1 MVILNQIVGIGGFS
15 IADNLRLIVIA
26 AIFIGIIAVL
36 LFLKFARS
44 GEKTNEK
51 NNSKEEADEDIED
64 TEDTEDIEDI
74 EESVEG
80 TEGPVVN
87 SETIEEKIKNS
98 EAEIITKFAEVIKD
112 IKAKIDTKLTAET
125 EDIRAEFTTKIEQLI
140 SNIEKREKEVV
151 NKIESVIDTK
161 VQEALNKMND
171 RVGIALHTQ
180 KSSTASVLEKL
191 VDSLR
196 TEDAS
201 AGSLTSEKA
210 EERESEASV
219 KDQEILG
226 KLTTSL
232 QMKEGPVSV
241 ASSDE
246 SKSEYEEAVVPEEI
260 KEEELKV
267 LSEDKTD
274 IKIEEN
280 VSEGAMG
287 DAADFDMQ
295 EFLDEEPVGISSS
308 GESNVAVEEDI
319 VPEGIEEDEL
329 DVPSEGKAD
338 VKLEIKEPI
347 ASPDVNEE
355 KVSEGATG
363 GTADFD
369 MQEFLDAEPVVSSSA
384 ESDVVVEEDIVS
396 EAIAEDKLEAPSEDN
411 AGEKVE
417 KMVSGEAVG
426 DSADFDIQGFLDELE
441 NLPSENDSETEK

>member
-1 MVILNQIVGIGGFS
+1 MVILNQIVGIGDFS

-26 AIFIGIIAVL
+26 AIFIGIIVVL

-44 GEKTNEK
+44 GEKTNGGIY
-51 NNSKEEADEDIED
+51 SKEEADEDIED
-64 TEDTEDIEDI
+64 TENIEDNA
-74 EESVEG
+74 ESVEG

-151 NKIESVIDTK
+151 NKIENVIDTK

-171 RVGIALHTQ
+171 RIGVALHTQ

-319 VPEGIEEDEL
+319 PTEGITEDEL
-329 DVPSEGKAD
+329 EVPSEGKAD
-338 VKLEIKEPI
+338 VKLEE
-347 ASPDVNEE
+347 N
-355 KVSEGATG
+355 VSEGATG
-363 GTADFD
+363 DTADFD
-369 MQEFLDAEPVVSSSA
+369 MQEFLDAEPVVLSSD

-396 EAIAEDKLEAPSEDN
+396 EAIAEDKLEAPSEDK

-417 KMVSGEAVG
+417 RKVSGEAVG

-441 NLPSENDSETEK
+441 NLPSQNDSETEK

>member
-1 MVILNQIVGIGGFS
+1 MVILNQIVGIGDFS

-26 AIFIGIIAVL
+26 AIFIGIIVVL

-44 GEKTNEK
+44 GEKTNGE

-64 TEDTEDIEDI
+64 TEYIEDI
-74 EESVEG
+74 AESVEG
-80 TEGPVVN
+80 TEWPLVN

-98 EAEIITKFAEVIKD
+98 EAEIITKFAAVIKD
-112 IKAKIDTKLTAET
+112 VRAKIDTKLTAET
-125 EDIRAEFTTKIEQLI
+125 ENIRAEFNAKIEQLI
-140 SNIEKREKEVV
+140 SKIEEREKEVA
-151 NKIESVIDTK
+151 NKIENVIDTK
-161 VQEALNKMND
+161 VQGALNKMND
-171 RVGIALHTQ
+171 RIGVALHTQ

-196 TEDAS
+196 TEEAS
-201 AGSLTSEKA
+201 VGSLTSEKA
-210 EERESEASV
+210 EERESDASV
-219 KDQEILG
+219 KDQGLLG
-226 KLTTSL
+226 DLETSL
-232 QMKEGPVSV
+232 QMNEGPVST
-241 ASSDE
+241 SFSDE
-246 SKSEYEEAVVPEEI
+246 STAVDEDIVIPEEI
-260 KEEELKV
+260 EEEELDV
-267 LSEDKTD
+267 PSEDKTD
-274 IKIEEN
+274 IKLEEN

>member
-44 GEKTNEK
+44 GEKTNGGIY
-51 NNSKEEADEDIED
+51 SKEEADEDIED
-64 TEDTEDIEDI
+64 TENIEDNA
-74 EESVEG
+74 ESVEG

-125 EDIRAEFTTKIEQLI
+125 KDIRAEFTTKIEQLI

-355 KVSEGATG
+355 KVSEGAMG
-363 GTADFD
+363 DAADFD
-369 MQEFLDAEPVVSSSA
+369 MQEFLDAEPVVSSSD

-396 EAIAEDKLEAPSEDN
+396 EAIAEDKLEAPSEDK

-417 KMVSGEAVG
+417 RKVSGEAVG

>member
-44 GEKTNEK
+44 GEKTNGG

-64 TEDTEDIEDI
+64 TENIEDNA
-74 EESVEG
+74 ESVEG

-98 EAEIITKFAEVIKD
+98 ETEIITKFAEVIKD

-180 KSSTASVLEKL
+180 KSSTASALEKL

-196 TEDAS
+196 TEDVS
-201 AGSLTSEKA
+201 AGSLTSEKT

-219 KDQEILG
+219 KEQDILG
-226 KLTTSL
+226 KLGTSL

-246 SKSEYEEAVVPEEI
+246 SKAEDEEAVVPEEV

-319 VPEGIEEDEL
+319 ATEGITEDEL
-329 DVPSEGKAD
+329 EVPSEGKAD
-338 VKLEIKEPI
+338 VKLEE
-347 ASPDVNEE
+347 N
-355 KVSEGATG
+355 VSEGATG
-363 GTADFD
+363 DTADFD
-369 MQEFLDAEPVVSSSA
+369 MQEFLDAEPVVLSSD

-396 EAIAEDKLEAPSEDN
+396 EAIAEDKLEAPSEDK

-417 KMVSGEAVG
+417 KKVSGEEVG
-426 DSADFDIQGFLDELE
+426 DSADFDIQGVLDELE

>member
-1 MVILNQIVGIGGFS
+1 MVILNQIVGIGDFS

-26 AIFIGIIAVL
+26 AIFIGIIVVL

-44 GEKTNEK
+44 GEKTNGG

-64 TEDTEDIEDI
+64 TENIEDNA
-74 EESVEG
+74 ESVEG

-98 EAEIITKFAEVIKD
+98 ETEIITKFAEVIKD

-151 NKIESVIDTK
+151 NKIENVIDTK

-196 TEDAS
+196 TEDVS
-201 AGSLTSEKA
+201 AGSLTSEKT

-219 KDQEILG
+219 KEQDILG
-226 KLTTSL
+226 KLGTSL

>member
-1 MVILNQIVGIGGFS
+1 MVILNQIVGVGDFS

-44 GEKTNEK
+44 GEKTNGK

-140 SNIEKREKEVV
+140 SKIEKREKEVV

-308 GESNVAVEEDI
+308 SKSDVAVEEEI
-319 VPEGIEEDEL
+319 VPEGITEDEL
-329 DVPSEGKAD
+329 EAPSEGKAD
-338 VKLEIKEPI
+338 VKLEE
-347 ASPDVNEE
+347 N
-355 KVSEGATG
+355 VSEGAMG
-363 GTADFD
+363 DAADFD
-369 MQEFLDAEPVVSSSA
+369 MQEFLDTEPVVSFSD

>member
-1 MVILNQIVGIGGFS
+1 MVILNQIVGIGDFS

-26 AIFIGIIAVL
+26 AIFIGIIVVL

-44 GEKTNEK
+44 GEKTNGG

-64 TEDTEDIEDI
+64 TENIEDNA
-74 EESVEG
+74 ESVEG

-98 EAEIITKFAEVIKD
+98 ETEIITKFAEVIKD

-151 NKIESVIDTK
+151 NKIENVIDTK

-171 RVGIALHTQ
+171 RIGVALHMQ

-196 TEDAS
+196 TEEAS
-201 AGSLTSEKA
+201 VGSLTSENAK
-210 EERESEASV
+210 ERESDASV
-219 KDQEILG
+219 KDQGILG
-226 KLTTSL
+226 KLETSL
-232 QMKEGPVSV
+232 EMNEEPVSI
-241 ASSDE
+241 SFPDE
-246 SKSEYEEAVVPEEI
+246 SAAVDGDVVMPEEI
-260 KEEELKV
+260 GEEELDV
-267 LSEDKTD
+267 PSEDKTD
-274 IKIEEN
+274 TKVEEN

-308 GESNVAVEEDI
+308 SKSDVAVEEDI
-319 VPEGIEEDEL
+319 VPEGITEDEL
-329 DVPSEGKAD
+329 EMPSEGKAD
-338 VKLEIKEPI
+338 VKLEVKEPI
-347 ASPDVNEE
+347 ASPEVNEE
-355 KVSEGATG
+355 NVSEGAMG
-363 GTADFD
+363 DSADFD
-369 MQEFLDAEPVVSSSA
+369 MQEFLDAEPIVSSSD

-396 EAIAEDKLEAPSEDN
+396 EAIAEDVLEAPSEDK

-417 KMVSGEAVG
+417 KKVSGEAVG